1 MLNFIEYIYF
11 VLLFLLLMEIY
22 FILFLYYSIL
32 GLNKKKALR

>member
-22 FILFLYYSIL
+22 FILFYFCITLFWD
-32 GLNKKKALR
+32 

>member
-22 FILFLYYSIL
+22 FILFYFIFVLLYFGI
-32 GLNKKKALR
+32 K